1 MYNSKLVLQLICN
14 ILRQSR
20 SGKLEQTW
28 THFFV
33 SLQSGKIVIYFLF
46 HFEIKAK
53 FETIL
58 PFKILSRL
66 LLKLCIFEE
75 FLISNG
81 FILRVWKNIVWS
93 QTAEED
99 HHFQRMCIA
108 SAPIKFIS
116 TIYSMSPNKF
126 SQKFISSIYNMCP
139 NQFSQKFI
147 SSIYRCAPIDST
159 LGCLLFRHSWLSAT
173 LEFSHK
179 EWLLRLETLVTFHP
193 SEKNTKRWGKQ
204 TKKLKF

>member
-126 SQKFISSIYNMCP
+126 SQKFISSIY
-139 NQFSQKFI
+139 
-147 SSIYRCAPIDST
+147 RCAPINST

-173 LEFSHK
+173 LEFWHK
-179 EWLLRLETLVTFHP
+179 EWLLRLKTLQ
-193 SEKNTKRWGKQ
+193 K
-204 TKKLKF
+204 TKKIKWQETVIKDKTTRRQ